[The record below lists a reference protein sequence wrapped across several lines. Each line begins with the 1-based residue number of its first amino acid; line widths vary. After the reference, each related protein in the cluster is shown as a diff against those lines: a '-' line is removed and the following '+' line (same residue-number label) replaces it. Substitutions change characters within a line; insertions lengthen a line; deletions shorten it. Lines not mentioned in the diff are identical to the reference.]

1 MVEAKKGKW
10 DSSDEEGS
18 EDEKAIVAKKRK
30 LEAADKIIEA
40 ASTAV
45 SAAISSVSIVVST
58 VLSRTAVDGVQE
70 GDRTVDSEADKAY
83 NSDAMQLEEEVEEG
97 DVSAAQSPKP
107 PPLVPS
113 SDDLTLAVTDNNSTA
128 IDKAVVAEHNPLHHG
143 CRSVDEYIRLNFIDQ
158 GTYGVVFRARCK
170 KTNRIYALKQV
181 KIGKE
186 AAKVGFPVTALRETN
201 ILLALKHPNI
211 VR

>member
-1 MVEAKKGKW
+1 MVDAKKEKGKW
-10 DSSDEEGS
+10 DSSDEEDDS
-18 EDEKAIVAKKRK
+18 EIEKRKKRK
-30 LEAADKIIEA
+30 VGYVESEI
-40 ASTAV
+40 T
-45 SAAISSVSIVVST
+45 VST
-58 VLSRTAVDGVQE
+58 SKPSGSDQTPQDIVASLECTIETTSTTQDATIDNSVPMQE
-70 GDRTVDSEADKAY
+70 DPVGSIS
-83 NSDAMQLEEEVEEG
+83 N
-97 DVSAAQSPKP
+97 SPKP
-107 PPLVPS
+107 PDGAVDIDVP
-113 SDDLTLAVTDNNSTA
+113 AVINEEVTAIAANST
-128 IDKAVVAEHNPLHHG
+128 KVVEKYDHNPLHHG

-170 KTNRIYALKQV
+170 RTGKIYALKQV

>member
-1 MVEAKKGKW
+1 MVEIKKGKW
-10 DSSDEEGS
+10 DSSDEDDDS
-18 EDEKAIVAKKRK
+18 EIDKRKKRK
-30 LEAADKIIEA
+30 VGTVESEIT
-40 ASTAV
+40 ASTTKLNDVDQISQETILSVESAIETV
-45 SAAISSVSIVVST
+45 SATQDIPIDDSILMQEDPTVST
-58 VLSRTAVDGVQE
+58 V
-70 GDRTVDSEADKAY
+70 
-83 NSDAMQLEEEVEEG
+83 N
-97 DVSAAQSPKP
+97 SPKP
-107 PPLVPS
+107 PDGAVEIEEPAVIS
-113 SDDLTLAVTDNNSTA
+113 EEAIALAAKSARIVEKYD
-128 IDKAVVAEHNPLHHG
+128 HNPLHHG

-170 KTNRIYALKQV
+170 RTGNIYALKQV

>member
-1 MVEAKKGKW
+1 MVAVKKEKGKW
-10 DSSDEEGS
+10 DSSDEEDDS
-18 EDEKAIVAKKRK
+18 EIDKRKKRK
-30 LEAADKIIEA
+30 VGNVESE
-40 ASTAV
+40 TATSNTKPGGV
-45 SAAISSVSIVVST
+45 DQTSQDTILTVENATEIVST
-58 VLSRTAVDGVQE
+58 ILDAPTDDSITMQE
-70 GDRTVDSEADKAY
+70 DPVGSTV
-83 NSDAMQLEEEVEEG
+83 N
-97 DVSAAQSPKP
+97 SPKP
-107 PPLVPS
+107 P
-113 SDDLTLAVTDNNSTA
+113 DGAVDIEETAVITEDATA
-128 IDKAVVAEHNPLHHG
+128 IAVKTTKVVEKYDHNPLHHG

-170 KTNRIYALKQV
+170 RTGKIYALKQV

>member
-1 MVEAKKGKW
+1 MVEAKKEKGKW
-10 DSSDEEGS
+10 DSSDEEDDS
-18 EDEKAIVAKKRK
+18 EIDKRKKRK
-30 LEAADKIIEA
+30 VGNVESEIT
-40 ASTAV
+40 ASNAKPGDVDQTSQDTLPSVENASETLSNTQDALIDDAV
-45 SAAISSVSIVVST
+45 SM
-58 VLSRTAVDGVQE
+58 QE
-70 GDRTVDSEADKAY
+70 DPVCNG
-83 NSDAMQLEEEVEEG
+83 N
-97 DVSAAQSPKP
+97 SPKP
-107 PPLVPS
+107 PDGALDNEEP
-113 SDDLTLAVTDNNSTA
+113 AVIIEEATA
-128 IDKAVVAEHNPLHHG
+128 IAANSAKIVEKYDHNPLHHG

-170 KTNRIYALKQV
+170 RTGKIYALKQV

>member
-1 MVEAKKGKW
+1 MVEAKKEKGKW
-10 DSSDEEGS
+10 DSSDEEDDS
-18 EDEKAIVAKKRK
+18 EIDKRKKRK
-30 LEAADKIIEA
+30 VGNVESEIT
-40 ASTAV
+40 ASNAKPGDVDQTSQDTLPSVENASETLSNTQDALIDDAV
-45 SAAISSVSIVVST
+45 SM
-58 VLSRTAVDGVQE
+58 QE
-70 GDRTVDSEADKAY
+70 DPACNGS
-83 NSDAMQLEEEVEEG
+83 
-97 DVSAAQSPKP
+97 SPKP
-107 PPLVPS
+107 P
-113 SDDLTLAVTDNNSTA
+113 DGAVDNEEPAVIIEEATA
-128 IDKAVVAEHNPLHHG
+128 IAANSAKIVEKYDHNPLHHG

-170 KTNRIYALKQV
+170 RTGKIYALKQV

>member
-1 MVEAKKGKW
+1 MVEVKKGKGKW
-10 DSSDEEGS
+10 DSSDD
-18 EDEKAIVAKKRK
+18 EDEPEIDKRKKRK
-30 LEAADKIIEA
+30 VGNVENDTTAPNTKPSGVDQTSQDSILSVENEIEIVPTTLDA
-40 ASTAV
+40 PIDDS
-45 SAAISSVSIVVST
+45 ISMREDPVGST
-58 VLSRTAVDGVQE
+58 V
-70 GDRTVDSEADKAY
+70 
-83 NSDAMQLEEEVEEG
+83 N
-97 DVSAAQSPKP
+97 SPKP
-107 PPLVPS
+107 P
-113 SDDLTLAVTDNNSTA
+113 DGAVDIEET
-128 IDKAVVAEHNPLHHG
+128 AVVIEETTTIALKTAKVVEKYDHNPLHHG

-170 KTNRIYALKQV
+170 RTGKIYALKQV

>member
-1 MVEAKKGKW
+1 MVEMKKEKGKW
-10 DSSDEEGS
+10 DSSDEEDDS
-18 EDEKAIVAKKRK
+18 EIDKRKKRK
-30 LEAADKIIEA
+30 VGHVESETAAPNTKPGGVDQTSQDTILSVENATEI
-40 ASTAV
+40 ASTILDAP
-45 SAAISSVSIVVST
+45 IDDSITMQEDPVGST
-58 VLSRTAVDGVQE
+58 V
-70 GDRTVDSEADKAY
+70 
-83 NSDAMQLEEEVEEG
+83 N
-97 DVSAAQSPKP
+97 SPKP
-107 PPLVPS
+107 P
-113 SDDLTLAVTDNNSTA
+113 DGAVDIEETA
-128 IDKAVVAEHNPLHHG
+128 VITEDAAAIALKTTKVVEKYDHNPLHHG

-170 KTNRIYALKQV
+170 RTGKIYALKQV

>member
-1 MVEAKKGKW
+1 MVEVKKEKGKW
-10 DSSDEEGS
+10 DSSDEEDDS
-18 EDEKAIVAKKRK
+18 EIDKRKKRK
-30 LEAADKIIEA
+30 VGNVESE
-40 ASTAV
+40 TATSNTKPGGV
-45 SAAISSVSIVVST
+45 DQTSQDTILTVENATEIVST
-58 VLSRTAVDGVQE
+58 ILDAPTDDSITMQE
-70 GDRTVDSEADKAY
+70 DPVGSTV
-83 NSDAMQLEEEVEEG
+83 N
-97 DVSAAQSPKP
+97 SPKP
-107 PPLVPS
+107 P
-113 SDDLTLAVTDNNSTA
+113 DGAVDIEETAVITEDATA
-128 IDKAVVAEHNPLHHG
+128 IAVKTTKVVEKYDHNPLHHG

-170 KTNRIYALKQV
+170 RTGKIYALKQV